1 MGHADKLNFVD
12 LLIAS
17 VRNTHGTEW
26 RLDQLQSLLN
36 HVGRLVD
43 DLSKSSNDIEDLDVL
58 GDLVDQAAIQCEL
71 CGACEP
77 TAADIAADRGEA
89 KFEQKRDAALVGS

>member
-12 LLIAS
+12 LLIGS

-26 RLDQLQSLLN
+26 RLDQLQSLLH

-43 DLSKSSNDIEDLDVL
+43 DLDKASNLTGLDVL
-58 GDLVDQAAIQCEL
+58 GELVDEAADQCER
-71 CGACEP
+71 CAEP
-77 TAADIAADRGEA
+77 DRTPADIAADRGEA
-89 KFEQKRDAALVGS
+89 KFEQKRDAALVGA